1 VATASQKYAPQ
12 SYSEKIYYA
21 ITMGGQTK
29 TVDGRVPTIRRPG
42 VTQGYVP
49 ESVTRATGVKPE
61 DVTRTTQQI
70 QTRAPTATTKTVTT
84 AVQNTIERNLATQN
98 LALKRMEAAV
108 MSRFGSTG
116 KVTQTVQQSA
126 STDLVKALVEGAA
139 NVGQKIADAFAQMAK
154 FFDPRIKTSQ
164 EKAKEEAERI
174 ARQEKDKKNSQT
186 HDMLL
191 QELEQLRKWANR
203 VYDKETSTRSK
214 LNKLYTKIRT
224 LDLEGKIPLE
234 EFTLPEGRLARLLQ
248 EVAGA
253 DHSAYLD
260 RTSAYSFIDGTRN
273 YMILNPV
280 TDYYVEQSV
289 KRVSETKDKVREF
302 EDSVE
307 RFARLVAML
316 ENYVESYQAGKKP
329 GPQETI
335 VKLPPKS
342 GEEKKIEGTTP
353 KDIPVTDVDINE
365 LKRRKDSIMKEL
377 DQARTNRIIMSKRL
391 EDLRSRISSLEAMIP
406 SLQQMRDRLTA
417 ELNDLLSRAQTA
429 VSETADSIMAKIS
442 AVEQEVAGLRAQRS
456 QLQSQ
461 IQQLESIVSELRER
475 LSQAGIS
482 MQLRYRYAISIR
494 RPGVTQGG
502 YIARTT
508 GVTVPDRVTSAA
520 DLSKLKEQLRADI
533 SREESELSGIRS
545 ELQSLA
551 SQIAPLES
559 RLTNLSS
566 ARAALEDEIKS
577 LQQRVE
583 ELRRRVVDSTPGD
596 LKSLQSRLQSL
607 LSERDR
613 LLSEVNNLIA
623 RAQSLLSEKS
633 SLESM
638 LSGLGLPRP
647 PTIEIPPITPPITPE
662 VPTIPPLTIPQIPTL
677 PPTIPQTPSADIQML
692 LQQFQNMQQQMMNQ
706 LATMMQLQQR
716 APYDPTAQ
724 MMLQQLQAER
734 AMLMQQIQSL
744 QQQLLMASQQR
755 PQDVSLPV
763 LMMLVSQMQNQSR
776 GIEQYLPVIFQMMME
791 SRSSTERDALRDY
804 IDQLNRE
811 RAMLQAQIAMLQQQI
826 ESLKA
831 APPAPPAPP
840 KPAWYPG
847 MIITSILGAIFGRA
861 G

>member
-1 VATASQKYAPQ
+1 VATASKKYAPQ

-42 VTQGYVP
+42 VSQGYVP
-49 ESVTRATGVKPE
+49 PSVTQATGVKPE

-84 AVQNTIERNLATQN
+84 AVQNTVERNLATQN
-98 LALKRMEAAV
+98 LALKRVEAQLT
-108 MSRFGSTG
+108 SRVGSTG
-116 KVTQTVQQSA
+116 KVTQTVQESA
-126 STDLVKALVEGAA
+126 SKTLVTATSTSTSTQTKVQTALGEPSILRITSRTVTVGAGAPGAWRSGEYVRFSADISPKEVTVVVERQASPPYYHVIGKKYELTVSYSYEFNPAARLESDVVVRVEG
-139 NVGQKIADAFAQMAK
+139 
-154 FFDPRIKTSQ
+154 
-164 EKAKEEAERI
+164 
-174 ARQEKDKKNSQT
+174 
-186 HDMLL
+186 
-191 QELEQLRKWANR
+191 
-203 VYDKETSTRSK
+203 
-214 LNKLYTKIRT
+214 
-224 LDLEGKIPLE
+224 
-234 EFTLPEGRLARLLQ
+234 
-248 EVAGA
+248 
-253 DHSAYLD
+253 
-260 RTSAYSFIDGTRN
+260 
-273 YMILNPV
+273 
-280 TDYYVEQSV
+280 
-289 KRVSETKDKVREF
+289 
-302 EDSVE
+302 
-307 RFARLVAML
+307 
-316 ENYVESYQAGKKP
+316 
-329 GPQETI
+329 
-335 VKLPPKS
+335 
-342 GEEKKIEGTTP
+342 GEEKNHGRSSKGSGTLRYYYVANDAWLSANNWSEDRIRKEYEGEKTTGVSVGADIITEYGSRIRGSSYIRLTYRVKVSFTGPALAPPSQDKVGPSGETKEGESTKP
-353 KDIPVTDVDINE
+353 KDIPVTDVDVNE
-365 LKRRKDSIMKEL
+365 LKRRKDSVMKEL
-377 DQARTNRIIMSKRL
+377 EQARTNRIIRSKRL

-442 AVEQEVAGLRAQRS
+442 AVEQEIAGLRTQRS

-461 IQQLESIVSELRER
+461 IQQLESIVSDLRGR
-475 LSQAGIS
+475 LSQAGVS

-494 RPGVTQGG
+494 QPGVTQGG

-508 GVTVPDRVTSAA
+508 GVAIPETVPSAA
-520 DLSKLKEQLRADI
+520 DLSKLKEQLRADV

-545 ELQSLA
+545 ELESLA
-551 SQIAPLES
+551 GQIAPLES
-559 RLTNLSS
+559 RLTDLSS

-583 ELRRRVVDSTPGD
+583 ELRGRVVDSTPGD

-607 LSERDR
+607 LSERDS

-623 RAQSLLSEKS
+623 RVQSLLSEKS

-638 LSGLGLPRP
+638 LSGLGLPKP

-662 VPTIPPLTIPQIPTL
+662 VPTVPPLTIPQIPTL

-716 APYDPTAQ
+716 APYDPSAQ
-724 MMLQQLQAER
+724 AMLQQLQAER

-804 IDQLNRE
+804 VDQLNRE
-811 RAMLQAQIAMLQQQI
+811 RTMLQAQIAMLQQQI

>member
-84 AVQNTIERNLATQN
+84 AVQNTVERNLATQN

-126 STDLVKALVEGAA
+126 STNVVKALIEGAT
-139 NVGQKIADAFAQMAK
+139 NVGQKIADAFAQMGK

-164 EKAKEEAERI
+164 EKAKEEAEKIRI
-174 ARQEKDKKNSQT
+174 EEETKRMSDEYESLKREHGSLSKKFGEYYDRFLKCADKAQKIYAKAREIFMREGETPYVKYA
-186 HDMLL
+186 
-191 QELEQLRKWANR
+191 QELTKK
-203 VYDKETSTRSK
+203 DGETSSAATHAKGQLDSFWK
-214 LNKLYTKIRT
+214 AIIYATPLNPY
-224 LDLEGKIPLE
+224 
-234 EFTLPEGRLARLLQ
+234 RLADARHF
-248 EVAGA
+248 AGNA
-253 DHSAYLD
+253 RDAV
-260 RTSAYSFIDGTRN
+260 N
-273 YMILNPV
+273 
-280 TDYYVEQSV
+280 
-289 KRVSETKDKVREF
+289 
-302 EDSVE
+302 
-307 RFARLVAML
+307 RFASLVDSFCSMVSREPSPSEGVKVVTQPGQL
-316 ENYVESYQAGKKP
+316 DVE
-329 GPQETI
+329 
-335 VKLPPKS
+335 LPKS
-342 GEEKKIEGTTP
+342 QEQKTTTSTLP
-353 KDIPVTDVDINE
+353 KDIPTTDTEVNE

-377 DQARTNRIIMSKRL
+377 EQARTNRIIMSKRL

-442 AVEQEVAGLRAQRS
+442 AVEQEIAGLRTQRS

-461 IQQLESIVSELRER
+461 IQQLESIVSDLRGR
-475 LSQAGIS
+475 LRQAGIS

-508 GVTVPDRVTSAA
+508 GVTVPETVPSAA

-551 SQIAPLES
+551 NQIAPLES

-583 ELRRRVVDSTPGD
+583 ELRRRVVDSTPRD

-613 LLSEVNNLIA
+613 LLGEVNSLIA

-638 LSGLGLPRP
+638 LSSLGLPRP

-716 APYDPTAQ
+716 APYDPSAQ

-791 SRSSTERDALRDY
+791 SRSSTERDALRGY
-804 IDQLNRE
+804 VDQLNRE

-840 KPAWYPG
+840 RPAWYPG
-847 MIITSILGAIFGRA
+847 MIITSILGAILGRA